1 MPSMDAFFTKTLK
14 KTNILSTARGV
25 IHNKFVLYFIFFAAL
40 FQLLFSVVQQ
50 DYLYC
55 VLFLLVGFLVH
66 FFNKNMTV
74 ILTLAMA
81 ISTVLSN
88 IIKGGKL
95 HVEGLETKTSA
106 EKDDSIMEE
115 SVEQMLEQ
123 SQLGDNVVSVKKPA
137 ATANAT
143 TAANATAANATTAN
157 ATTSATS
164 NTAKATSMPK
174 KPSATAP
181 VTTTSPSQMME
192 VLKDQALDL
201 QEAQKHIINGF
212 EQIAPHMD
220 RAETLIGSIQQTAQT
235 IQGMRNMHNV

>member
-55 VLFLLVGFLVH
+55 VLFILVGFLVH

-95 HVEGLETKTSA
+95 NVEGLETKTPA
-106 EKDDSIMEE
+106 EEE
-115 SVEQMLEQ
+115 SVEKMLEQ
-123 SQLGDNVVSVKKPA
+123 AQSGDNAVGVKKS
-137 ATANAT
+137 AT
-143 TAANATAANATTAN
+143 TANATTAN
-157 ATTSATS
+157 ATTANATTASAT
-164 NTAKATSMPK
+164 TVKATTATSMPK
-174 KPSATAP
+174 KPSVTTAP
-181 VTTTSPSQMME
+181 ATTTSPSQMME

-235 IQGMRNMHNV
+235 IQGMRNMDNV